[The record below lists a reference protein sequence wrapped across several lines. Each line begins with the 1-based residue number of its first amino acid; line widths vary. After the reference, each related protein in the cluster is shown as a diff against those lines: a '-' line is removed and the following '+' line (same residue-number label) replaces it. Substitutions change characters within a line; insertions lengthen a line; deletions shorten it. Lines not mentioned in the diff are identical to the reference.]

1 MALEWTSKIAVGVDL
16 IDDQHKEL
24 FDRTNRLLET
34 CKNGGSQEEVIS
46 SLSFLQDYVSQH
58 LRDEESLQEKHNYP
72 DMDSHKEQ
80 HKVFLEKVAL
90 IKADI
95 DARGAT
101 LVNVIKTTNLFV
113 TWLSKHISQEDKKL
127 GEFLTGKV

>member
-1 MALEWTSKIAVGVDL
+1 MALEWTTKIAVGVDL

-34 CKNGGSQEEVIS
+34 CRSGGSEDEVIK
-46 SLSFLQDYVSQH
+46 SLSFLEEYVAQH
-58 LRDEESLQEKHNYP
+58 LKDEEDLQRDHNYP
-72 DMDSHKEQ
+72 DYKAHKEQ
-80 HKVFLEKVAL
+80 HQIFLQKVAE

-95 DARGAT
+95 DSRGAT

-113 TWLSKHISQEDKKL
+113 SWLSKHISQEDKKL